1 VSESERGF
9 LLRAAK
15 SDARSIR
22 SAKMRDSSDHFCFE
36 TDDLRS
42 EVLDFGKRA
51 RAAARALARMSTQ
64 RKNAALLA
72 MADQLHASAG
82 AILRANG
89 KDVEKATADQL
100 SLPVIDRLR
109 LDEKRIQGMADGIRE
124 VAALEDPAGK
134 IIAEWRR
141 PNGLHIS
148 KVRVPIGVIGII
160 YESRPN
166 VTSDAAVLCTKTGN
180 AVILRGGS
188 ESIHSNVAI
197 AEALRAG
204 AASAGLPEDSILL
217 IPKTGRDAVRHMA
230 EMDQYIDLIVPRGG
244 RALIE
249 TVVSY
254 ARMPVIKHY
263 LGVCIA
269 YVDRQADLDMA
280 VQIVVNAKTQR
291 PGVCNAIE
299 TVLVHREIAAA
310 FFKKIA
316 PILAEKKVEMRADPD
331 SFHELSALGYQS
343 LRPARDKDWT
353 TEYLDLILAVR
364 TVDNIEDAI
373 THVERCGSHHSDVIV
388 TRDAARAEKFLNEVD
403 SATVYWNASTR
414 FTDGAEFGF
423 GAEIGIST
431 DKLHARGPMALE
443 ELMTYKYVIR
453 GEGQIRE

>member
-1 VSESERGF
+1 
-9 LLRAAK
+9 
-15 SDARSIR
+15 
-22 SAKMRDSSDHFCFE
+22 
-36 TDDLRS
+36 
-42 EVLDFGKRA
+42 
-51 RAAARALARMSTQ
+51 MSTE

-72 MADQLHASAG
+72 MADQLCVAAG
-82 AILRANG
+82 TILQANV
-89 KDVEKATADQL
+89 KDVHKATADQL
-100 SLPVIDRLR
+100 SLAIIDRLS
-109 LDEKRIQGMADGIRE
+109 LDERRIQRMADGVRQ
-124 VAALEDPAGK
+124 VAALEDPVAK
-134 IIAEWRR
+134 VIAEWSR

-188 ESIHSNVAI
+188 ESIRSNIAI

-204 AASAGLPEDSILL
+204 AVSAGLPEDSIVF
-217 IPKTGRDAVRHMA
+217 IPKTRRDAVRHMA
-230 EMDQYIDLIVPRGG
+230 EMDQYIDLIIPRGG

-263 LGVCIA
+263 VGLCIA
-269 YVDRQADLDMA
+269 YIDREADLDMA
-280 VQIVVNAKTQR
+280 VRIVVNAKTQR

-299 TVLVHREIAAA
+299 TVLVHREIAAS

-316 PILAEKKVEMRADPD
+316 PILREKKVEIRADFD
-331 SFHELSALGYQS
+331 SFSHLSALNYQPLYS
-343 LRPARDKDWT
+343 AREEDWT
-353 TEYLDLILAVR
+353 TEYLDLILAAR
-364 TVDNIEDAI
+364 IVDNIEDAI
-373 THVERCGSHHSDVIV
+373 AHVEKSGSHHSDVII
-388 TRDAARAEKFLNEVD
+388 TRDVGQAEKFLNEVD

-414 FTDGAEFGF
+414 FTDGGEFGF
-423 GAEIGIST
+423 GTEIGIST

-443 ELMTYKYVIR
+443 ELTAYKYVIR